1 MKRALGVLA
10 LTAVALA
17 AACGGAPA
25 PASSGPS
32 PALPPGRPVAD
43 SSVATLIPAGYG
55 TLKQDDISIKL
66 QAPGVLISV
75 MPLDESVLRVLAPD
89 SYRTLHA
96 IVESRRPQITQRAN
110 LRGVRDPRIWLA
122 TFTGL
127 EPDARFIPTD
137 VTVTSGGREYR
148 PFDVLPLTTGFGQQ
162 RLQPREVQRGLLLFE
177 EGLDMSQPVTVT
189 VGSERNT
196 DWESILRTIDL
207 ERAAV
212 RARAG
217 GRP

>member
-1 MKRALGVLA
+1 MTRMAGLLVL
-10 LTAVALA
+10 V
-17 AACGGAPA
+17 AACGGGAA
-25 PASSGPS
+25 TSAAAPS
-32 PALPPGRPVAD
+32 PALPPTRSTAE
-43 SSVATLIPAGYG
+43 SSVATMVPAGYG

-66 QAPGVLISV
+66 QGPGVLISV

-89 SYRTLHA
+89 SYRALHA
-96 IVESRRPQITQRAN
+96 IVESRRQQITQRAN

-148 PFDVLPLTTGFGQQ
+148 PFDLIPLTSGFGQQ

-177 EGLDMSQPVTVT
+177 EGLDVSQPITVT
-189 VGSERNT
+189 VGSERNS
-196 DWESILRTIDL
+196 DWDSILRAIDL

>member
-1 MKRALGVLA
+1 MNRAFGLMIL
-10 LTAVALA
+10 LS
-17 AACGGAPA
+17 ACGGAGTASSPA
-25 PASSGPS
+25 PS
-32 PALPPGRPVAD
+32 PVLPPTRATVD
-43 SSVATLIPAGYG
+43 SSVATMVPAGYG

-66 QAPGVLISV
+66 QGPGVLISV

-89 SYRTLHA
+89 SYRALHA
-96 IVESRRPQITQRAN
+96 IVESRRQQIAQRAN

-148 PFDVLPLTTGFGQQ
+148 PFDLLPLTSGFGQQ

-177 EGLDMSQPVTVT
+177 EGLDVSQPITVS
-189 VGSERNT
+189 VGGERNS

-212 RARAG
+212 RARPG

>member
-1 MKRALGVLA
+1 MNRAFGLMIL
-10 LTAVALA
+10 LS
-17 AACGGAPA
+17 ACGGAGTASLPA
-25 PASSGPS
+25 PS
-32 PALPPGRPVAD
+32 PALPPTRVTVD
-43 SSVATLIPAGYG
+43 SSVATMVPAGYG

-66 QAPGVLISV
+66 QGPGVLISV

-89 SYRTLHA
+89 SYRALHA
-96 IVESRRPQITQRAN
+96 IVESRRQQIAQRAN
-110 LRGVRDPRIWLA
+110 LRGVRDPRVWLA

-148 PFDVLPLTTGFGQQ
+148 PLDLLPLTSGFGQQ

-177 EGLDMSQPVTVT
+177 EGLDVSQPITVS
-189 VGSERNT
+189 VGSERNS

-212 RARAG
+212 RARTG